1 MKIIL
6 SRKGFDSSYGGYP
19 SPILPDGR
27 MVSLPIPSSDT
38 ITYGDLKLD
47 GYNSYYDL
55 MKSLKPNI
63 RYGGAWHILNHDSK
77 CHLDPDI
84 YKDIQPRDKN
94 WKPMFGQINQSQ
106 THLRNQGV
114 KEDDLFLFFG
124 WFRET
129 NRSGD
134 ALLFDVDSPDL
145 HVIFGYLQIGSIKK
159 MDNDCQIPY
168 WMSSH
173 PHTSTHRRKNST
185 NTIYVARDRASWKPD
200 IHGSGVFRFNKR
212 LVLTKDGCS
221 RSKWQLPE
229 FFKTVTISRHS
240 DASWKKEGY
249 FKSVDIGQEFVIEDN
264 DKVEDWAK
272 TLIEGNHL
280 L

>member
-27 MVSLPIPSSDT
+27 LISLPIPSSDSD
-38 ITYGDLKLD
+38 TYEGLHLD

-63 RYGGAWHILNHDSK
+63 RYYGSQHVLRQDTR

-84 YKDIQPRDKN
+84 FRDVQKRDKG

-106 THLRNQGV
+106 THLKNQGV
-114 KEDDLFLFFG
+114 KEDDLFIFFG
-124 WFRET
+124 WFRRT
-129 NRSGD
+129 KSNGTS
-134 ALLFDVDSPDL
+134 LSFDGNEPDL
-145 HVIFGYLQIGSIKK
+145 HVMYGYLQIGLIKQV
-159 MDNDCQIPY
+159 DNHCNIPC

-173 PHTSTHRRKNST
+173 PHTSRNRKNVPT
-185 NTIYVARDRASWKPD
+185 NTIYVARDTASWNAD
-200 IHGSGVFRFNKR
+200 IPGAGVFRFGDA
-212 LVLTKDGCS
+212 LILTKKGYS

-229 FFKTVTISRHS
+229 FFREVTISRHS
-240 DASWKKEGY
+240 AASWNKEGY
-249 FKSVDIGQEFVIEDN
+249 FKSVDIGQEFVIQDSN
-264 DKVEDWAK
+264 KVEDWAK
-272 TLIEGNHL
+272 SLIEENQI
-280 L
+280 